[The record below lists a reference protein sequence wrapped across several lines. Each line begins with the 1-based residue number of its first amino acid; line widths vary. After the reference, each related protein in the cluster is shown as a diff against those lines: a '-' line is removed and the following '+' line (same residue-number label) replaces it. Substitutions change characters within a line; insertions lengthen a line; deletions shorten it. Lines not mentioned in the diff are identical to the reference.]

1 MRFEIGQDLRQGAVE
16 LWAGIGAVGE
26 EFAQEGKEAE
36 QCREQRHAA
45 IAILNVGGGDQTM
58 QQQTLGIDQNMAL
71 LALDQ
76 LAGIEAVRIDAGPPF
91 SALLT
96 LWLSTMQA
104 VGLAS
109 RLAFSRHFRY
119 SS

>member
-1 MRFEIGQDLRQGAVE
+1 MRQGTVK
-16 LWAGIGAVGE
+16 LWSLIGAVGE
-26 EFAQEGKEAE
+26 QFAQEGKQAE
-36 QCREQRHAA
+36 QCREQRQAT
-45 IAILNVGGGDQTM
+45 IAILNVGGGDQAV
-58 QQQTLGIDQNMAL
+58 QQQAMCIDQNMAL

-76 LAGIEAVRIDAGPPF
+76 LARIEPARIDAGPPF

-96 LWLSTMQA
+96 LWLSMMQA

-109 RLAFSRHFRY
+109 RSAFSRHLTY

>member
-1 MRFEIGQDLRQGAVE
+1 MIGT
-16 LWAGIGAVGE
+16 VGE
-26 EFAQEGKEAE
+26 EFTQEGKEPE

-45 IAILNVGGGDQTM
+45 IAILDVGGGDQAV
-58 QQQTLGIDQNMAL
+58 QQQALGIDQNMAL

-96 LWLSTMQA
+96 LWLSMMQA

-109 RLAFSRHFRY
+109 RSASSRHLR
-119 SS
+119 